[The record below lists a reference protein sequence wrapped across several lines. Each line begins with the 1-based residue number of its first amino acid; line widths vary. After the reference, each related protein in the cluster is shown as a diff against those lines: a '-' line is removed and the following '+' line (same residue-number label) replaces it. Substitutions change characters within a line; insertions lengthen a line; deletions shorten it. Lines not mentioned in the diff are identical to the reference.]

1 MTPAPRAT
9 TGAITVEPMQAR
21 HAAGVLAVYAEGI
34 ATGEATFETAAPTWG
49 DWDRSRRPDHRFVAL
64 RADPPGDPVAEDG
77 PAGHVA
83 EDGPAGPVVLG
94 WVAVSPVST
103 RPAYAGVVEHSVYV
117 ADAARGRGVG
127 GALMRR
133 LVQSCDAGGI
143 WTIQSGV
150 FPENTASLALHE
162 RFGFRRVGV
171 RERIGRRDGRW
182 RDVVLLERRS
192 AVVGVEV

>member
-1 MTPAPRAT
+1 MTPEAT
-9 TGAITVEPMQAR
+9 TGITVEPMGAR

-34 ATGEATFETAAPTWG
+34 ATGEATFETAAPPW
-49 DWDRSRRPDHRFVAL
+49 DEWDRSRLREHRFVAVPSVPSV
-64 RADPPGDPVAEDG
+64 APTGDDS
-77 PAGHVA
+77 PAA
-83 EDGPAGPVVLG
+83 PVVLG

-103 RPAYAGVVEHSVYV
+103 RAAYAGVVEHSVYV

-127 GALMRR
+127 AALMRR

-150 FPENTASLALHE
+150 FPENAASLALHE

-192 AVVGVEV
+192 RVVGVEA